1 MKKRNNK
8 QISNDNTKS
17 EGEGKELQ
25 WPIELLTQKILY
37 YINKQFIEKPSNG
50 YEPVATNLNT
60 AIAYELSILLAKTC
74 VTHLPH
80 TYILYLWY

>member
-1 MKKRNNK
+1 M
-8 QISNDNTKS
+8 S

-37 YINKQFIEKPSNG
+37 YINKQFVEPSNG
-50 YEPVATNLNT
+50 CEPVSTNLNT

-80 TYILYLWY
+80 TYILYL